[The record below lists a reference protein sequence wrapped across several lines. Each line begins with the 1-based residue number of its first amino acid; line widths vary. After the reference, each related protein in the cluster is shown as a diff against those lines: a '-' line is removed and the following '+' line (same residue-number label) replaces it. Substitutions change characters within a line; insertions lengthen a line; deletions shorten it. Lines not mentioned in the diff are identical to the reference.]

1 MLLAVFPDSR
11 MVLLMKDVPATD
23 AGHRPAYTIPAA
35 ADLRAAG
42 IDVPERL
49 WGFAERSGQP
59 VSGAFVDAAILDHV
73 LATTGQRQGA
83 HAGERKAESG
93 LVLIGRREPA
103 DLMDVDDYWQM
114 NRAFHLADW
123 DRRTRFCGSCAA
135 PMERIEGEIAK
146 VCHACGNQTYPQIA
160 PAVIMAIV
168 KEGRLLMAHNR
179 RHPRR
184 MFSVLA
190 GFVEAGETLEHAVSR
205 EVHEEAGILIRNIEY
220 FSSQPWPF
228 PNSLMIAF
236 TAEYASGELGGEDD
250 EIEEIGWFAPG
261 ELPEDIPSSY
271 SVARRLIEWF
281 VSEYGTSDDLQSLL
295 ARRS

>member
-11 MVLLMKDVPATD
+11 MVMLMKAPAE
-23 AGHRPAYTIPAA
+23 
-35 ADLRAAG
+35 AAG
-42 IDVPERL
+42 RRPVYRIPSLAELQAAGVHVPERL

-59 VSGAFVDAAILDHV
+59 VSGVFVDAGLLDHV
-73 LATTGQRQGA
+73 LATTGTRQDA
-83 HAGERKAESG
+83 HAGEQRAGEG
-93 LVLIGRREPA
+93 LVLIGRREAA
-103 DLMDVDDYWQM
+103 DLMDVDDYWHM

-123 DRRTRFCGSCAA
+123 DHRTRFCGSCAA
-135 PMERIEGEIAK
+135 PMERVDGDIAK
-146 VCHACGNQTYPQIA
+146 VCHACGNHSYPQIA

-168 KEGRLLMAHNR
+168 REGKLLMAHNR
-179 RHPRR
+179 RHPGR

-205 EVHEEAGILIRNIEY
+205 EVHEEAGVLIRNIEY
-220 FSSQPWPF
+220 FSSQPWHF

-250 EIEEIGWFAPG
+250 EIEEIGWFGPN

-281 VSEYGTSDDLQSLL
+281 VSEYGIADDLQHLL
-295 ARRS
+295 ERRT